1 LLLGQRGKS
10 EVWLDD
16 TELREQGLGLLIL
29 DARVDNNIVT
39 RDPVDRGGNS
49 VLVAGLKGVDDT
61 EDLGGVAASRSRVR
75 HDQSDGL
82 LRVDDEDRADG
93 ECNALGV
100 DVGGI
105 LVIKHVIG
113 ICNLTFLVTDDG
125 ESELGA
131 RNLIDVL
138 DPSSVRLNGVGRQT
152 DQLNAT
158 LGELRLK
165 LCKSAELG
173 GANRSVILGVGEE
186 NDPVVADELVEIDG
200 PGGGIS
206 LEVWSDG
213 SEAERSCPLFLCGHF
228 EGYWRCVFCFM
239 KFEEGFVV

>member
-1 LLLGQRGKS
+1 M
-10 EVWLDD
+10 
-16 TELREQGLGLLIL
+16 
-29 DARVDNNIVT
+29 
-39 RDPVDRGGNS
+39 
-49 VLVAGLKGVDDT
+49 
-61 EDLGGVAASRSRVR
+61 
-75 HDQSDGL
+75 
-82 LRVDDEDRADG
+82 
-93 ECNALGV
+93 
-100 DVGGI
+100 
-105 LVIKHVIG
+105 
-113 ICNLTFLVTDDG
+113 TFLITDDG

-186 NDPVVADELVEIDG
+186 NDPVVADELMEIDG

-213 SEAERSCPLFLCGHF
+213 SEAETAELKLLAYYWSRKRGKFIISTALC
-228 EGYWRCVFCFM
+228 VS
-239 KFEEGFVV
+239 